1 MTMQMLKLVSD
12 GMEAM
17 GLEYDF
23 ETFKKKPIVYPYFV
37 GQYTEQEP
45 ATEDGLQ
52 ESTFMLTG
60 FYRGEEWLDLEDAK
74 EKIENY
80 FNRVSG
86 KTAITDNGSAV
97 AVFYMGSLVVPTGD
111 DDLKSIQINLNVKEW
126 KVNN

>member
-1 MTMQMLKLVSD
+1 MSKQALKFVSD
-12 GMEAM
+12 GMEAI

-45 ATEDGLQ
+45 QTEDGLQ

-60 FYRGEEWLDLEDAK
+60 FHRGEWLALEDAK

-97 AVFYMGSLVVPTGD
+97 AVFYMGSLIVPTGD
-111 DDLKSIQINLNVKEW
+111 DDLKSIQINLQVKEW

>member
-1 MTMQMLKLVSD
+1 MSKQALKFVSD
-12 GMEAM
+12 GMEAI

-23 ETFKKKPIVYPYFV
+23 EIYKKHPIVYPYFV

-45 ATEDGLQ
+45 QTEDGLQ
-52 ESTFMLTG
+52 ESTIMLTG
-60 FYRGEEWLDLEDAK
+60 FHRGEWLDLEDAK

>member
-1 MTMQMLKLVSD
+1 MSKQALKFVSD
-12 GMEAM
+12 GMEAI

-45 ATEDGLQ
+45 RTEDGLQ

-60 FYRGEEWLDLEDAK
+60 FHRGEWLALEDAK

>member
-1 MTMQMLKLVSD
+1 MSKQVLKFVSD
-12 GMEAM
+12 GIEAI

-45 ATEDGLQ
+45 RTEDGLQ

-60 FYRGEEWLDLEDAK
+60 FHRGEWLALEDAK
-74 EKIENY
+74 EKIEKY

-86 KTAITDNGSAV
+86 KTAITDNGSAI

-111 DDLKSIQINLNVKEW
+111 DDLKRIQINLNIKEW